1 MISSDNKEPKNQY
14 IPLSDVKGKYCYDYP
29 KASITSDSVVYG
41 FDGRSLKILLIERG
55 VEPYKGYW
63 ALPGGFMRMD
73 ETIEECARRE
83 LREET
88 NIDTAYL
95 EQLHVFSRTDRDPRD
110 RVVTVAFLALIR
122 PDEYEVIHGDDA
134 SNAMW
139 FDAYKLPPLA
149 FDHREIVDFAISRL
163 REILKVRPVAF
174 ELLDEVFSVDELR
187 LLYER
192 INDRTYD
199 RRNFQR
205 KLMQSNIVVE
215 VTGDY
220 DMPRNVPNAPEDNR
234 EPELPDDVRE
244 NLSTVRMSCSIST
257 MSDEDDELVSAV
269 SESDSDSSICEEKT
283 RTSRPRRNRFFSF
296 NMKKG
301 KKNNGEDGSIKDIFN
316 F

>member
-134 SNAMW
+134 SNAMCSMPINFPRW
-139 FDAYKLPPLA
+139 HSTTVKLWTLQ
-149 FDHREIVDFAISRL
+149 
-163 REILKVRPVAF
+163 
-174 ELLDEVFSVDELR
+174 
-187 LLYER
+187 
-192 INDRTYD
+192 
-199 RRNFQR
+199 FQGCAR
-205 KLMQSNIVVE
+205 
-215 VTGDY
+215 Y
-220 DMPRNVPNAPEDNR
+220 
-234 EPELPDDVRE
+234 
-244 NLSTVRMSCSIST
+244 
-257 MSDEDDELVSAV
+257 
-269 SESDSDSSICEEKT
+269 
-283 RTSRPRRNRFFSF
+283 
-296 NMKKG
+296 
-301 KKNNGEDGSIKDIFN
+301 
-316 F
+316 